1 MKTIWMILVKN
12 PSWWILVS
20 TSLLLQATTVIGEP
34 EIIIPPEPEITIPEV
49 AASLLFPILPDQTIL
64 VSPVMEKDQLILG
77 RVRVPET
84 GHVRVTETQVLL
96 GTHRFNNLA
105 LIVILQLHRMAAWK
119 AIQAKINKTTKFP
132 LILTDD
138 LCNINTPTQF
148 WVQLSAVCLHFDLS
162 NAEL

>member
-1 MKTIWMILVKN
+1 MSPTKMIWMTLVKN

-49 AASLLFPILPDQTIL
+49 AASLPFPILPDLTIL

-77 RVRVPET
+77 RVRVPVL
-84 GHVRVTETQVLL
+84 GRARVPEIRVLL
-96 GTHRFNNLA
+96 GTRRFNSLA
-105 LIVILQLHRMAAWK
+105 LIILQHKMAAWK
-119 AIQAKINKTTKFP
+119 AIQAKIINKTTKLP

-138 LCNINTPTQF
+138 LCNINTPHTI
-148 WVQLSAVCLHFDLS
+148 LSAIVSCLFTFWS
-162 NAEL
+162 